1 MDRVCIMTSRK
12 TSFDTVRRIGL
23 ALADV
28 EESTAYAMPALKVRG
43 KLLATLPANRSAEPN
58 SLVVRVSFEQRSELL
73 NADPAVYY
81 LTEHYEG
88 YDGVLVRLSIISP
101 EALKGLLATA
111 HRYVTRKPT
120 KASASNR

>member
-1 MDRVCIMTSRK
+1 
-12 TSFDTVRRIGL
+12 
-23 ALADV
+23 
-28 EESTAYAMPALKVRG
+28 
-43 KLLATLPANRSAEPN
+43 
-58 SLVVRVSFEQRSELL
+58 VVRVSFEQRSELL